1 MVKFKIQYASTA
13 EQSLY
18 SQITHL
24 QPHIGNNGAEQKLSR
39 LILEV
44 EGLLSSNPLAYPISP
59 QASLF
64 GITQYRELNHD
75 GYRIFYECFE
85 PEKLVVVGLVLA
97 QKQSVE
103 DQLIHYCLMFDR

>member
-1 MVKFKIQYASTA
+1 MAKFKIQYASTA

-24 QPHIGNNGAEQKLSR
+24 QPHIGNAGAQQKLSR
-39 LILEV
+39 LIIEV
-44 EGLLSSNPLAYPISP
+44 EALLSNNPLAYPVSS

-64 GITQYRELNHD
+64 GITQYRELNHE
-75 GYRIFYECFE
+75 GYRIFYESFE
-85 PEKLVVVGLVLA
+85 NEQLVVVGLILA